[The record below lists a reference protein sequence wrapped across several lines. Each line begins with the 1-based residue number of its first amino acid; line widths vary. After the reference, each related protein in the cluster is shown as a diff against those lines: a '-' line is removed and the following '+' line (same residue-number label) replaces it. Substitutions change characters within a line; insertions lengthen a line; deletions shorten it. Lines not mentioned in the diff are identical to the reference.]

1 VLSQKTPEGV
11 IASSIDPSLFG
22 NIEVIY
28 TTNLTLKVTVNFD
41 TKKMY
46 GCVDLTMK
54 AKQDA
59 SEVILDYQGLD
70 LVSAHYMS
78 EGSTSWTDAF
88 YDTYTSPFFGRSC
101 ASALQTRR
109 QLEAPSSSACTS
121 ALMTMRWRLTG

>member
-1 VLSQKTPEGV
+1 MLSQKTPGGV
-11 IASSIDPSLFG
+11 NASSIDPSSFG

-28 TTNLTLKVTVNFD
+28 TTNLTLGVTVNYD

-46 GCVDLTMK
+46 GYVEITMK
-54 AKQDA
+54 AKQDT

-88 YDTYTSPFFGRSC
+88 YDT
-101 ASALQTRR
+101 TR
-109 QLEAPSSSACTS
+109 APSSVGHAHLLFRQGAS
-121 ALMTMRWRLTG
+121 W